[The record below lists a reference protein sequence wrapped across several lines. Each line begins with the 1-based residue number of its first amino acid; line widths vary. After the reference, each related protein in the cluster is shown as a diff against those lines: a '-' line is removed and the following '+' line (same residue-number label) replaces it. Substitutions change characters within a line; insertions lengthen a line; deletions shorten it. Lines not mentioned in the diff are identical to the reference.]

1 MGIED
6 RVLSRLNKCRSAG
19 RNKWTACC
27 PAHDDRNPSL
37 SISFVDDGRV
47 LMYCQAGCD
56 FNDVVSAMG
65 LQLSDFAPLETI
77 KSKHRLSLI
86 HHVQARPK
94 KDKAAPHC
102 DVVVALGE
110 SQVAR
115 GEKLSCVDKEALKK
129 AIIQKAR
136 QNVA

>member
-1 MGIED
+1 VSVED
-6 RVLSRLNKCRSAG
+6 KVLSRLTKVRSAG
-19 RNKWTACC
+19 KDKWTACC
-27 PAHDDRNPSL
+27 PSHDDSDPSL
-37 SISFVDDGRV
+37 SISVVPDGRI
-47 LMYCQAGCD
+47 LMHCHGRCD
-56 FNDVVSAMG
+56 INDVISAMG
-65 LQLSDFAPLETI
+65 LQLSDLAPLETI
-77 KSKHRLSLI
+77 ESKHRLSLI

-115 GEKLSCVDKEALKK
+115 GEKLSSVDKEALKK